1 MITELVESPTLF
13 NRKDEKNEQYAIK
26 VQQIWMNLATISI
39 RKINKSSQLQYIHIY
54 NHNNSHSFLKTLTI
68 ENIYMTTNSVER
80 ENEIHIANCDYQIK

>member
-39 RKINKSSQLQYIHIY
+39 RKINKSSQLQYIHI
-54 NHNNSHSFLKTLTI
+54 
-68 ENIYMTTNSVER
+68 
-80 ENEIHIANCDYQIK
+80 